1 MAGGGGGEEG
11 EVGLQIAPMLD
22 VLFVLLLFFMVSAG
36 SQQKEEE
43 LGLKIPGT
51 GAPSHPGT
59 QSIPLVVTIRS
70 DDTVLIE
77 GSVVGQPEDIELLAL
92 RDRLKGIIERFDKD
106 QAVIL
111 APEAE
116 ARHSRLVQVL
126 DACSY
131 AGVEKLSFR
140 QI

>member
-11 EVGLQIAPMLD
+11 EFGLQIAPMLD